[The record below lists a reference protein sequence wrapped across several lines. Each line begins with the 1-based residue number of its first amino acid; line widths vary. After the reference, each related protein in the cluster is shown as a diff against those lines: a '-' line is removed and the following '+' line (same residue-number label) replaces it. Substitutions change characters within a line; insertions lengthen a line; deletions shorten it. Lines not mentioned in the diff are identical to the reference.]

1 MDEEVR
7 DLWGKQNR
15 WVNDGDNLHGKCID
29 EIKNKVTKLMRDTD
43 YIEGDYYTCDCGI
56 EIHPQELLNLRAIH
70 CKRCQYG
77 KLIVDELKKCG
88 QPTYPPGGWLNS
100 GSLLGERVKRS
111 KDVYKDNEA
120 DEYIED

>member
-15 WVNDGDNLHGKCID
+15 WVNDGD
-29 EIKNKVTKLMRDTD
+29 KLKGEC
-43 YIEGDYYTCDCGI
+43 IEGIKDKVIKLARKFDPERDYDTCRCGI
-56 EIHPQELLNLRAIH
+56 EILPRELINLRAIH
-70 CKRCQYG
+70 CKDCQYG

-100 GSLLGERVKRS
+100 GSLLGEKVRRS